1 VQKIEM
7 LSVLSIAGDGT
18 ARLVDV
24 MIAVVVAIAAIIVT
38 AIVATCIVVYKVFMR
53 KRMFH

>member
-1 VQKIEM
+1 VQIIEM

-24 MIAVVVAIAAIIVT
+24 VIALVVGAVIIT
-38 AIVATCIVVYKVFMR
+38 AIVATFILVYKVFMR
-53 KRMFH
+53 RRMFH